1 MSSWN
6 SPRRW
11 PRGLLKWDK
20 ADQEWD
26 QAQVVLVQVAAA
38 LVVPV
43 VPVQVAAADRENGQG
58 VLESVVDLLVMA
70 NGPLGHPLMMPQQVV
85 MVQPRF
91 SVRYDLADLPHPIK
105 STGRVRIFSFFEI
118 PRMTSCPPPFRS
130 CSCSCSCSCLCSCS
144 CSFLCLFFVFVT
156 NRLPR
161 TNRDPVLRVRVP
173 LR

>member
-1 MSSWN
+1 MSSWS

-26 QAQVVLVQVAAA
+26 QAQVDPVDLVQVAAA
-38 LVVPV
+38 LAVLVVPL
-43 VPVQVAAADRENGQG
+43 VPVQVAAADPENGQG
-58 VLESVVDLLVMA
+58 VLESVVDLLVTA
-70 NGPLGHPLMMPQQVV
+70 NGPLGHPLMMPPQVV

-105 STGRVRIFSFFEI
+105 STGRVRIFSFFKI
-118 PRMTSCPPPFRS
+118 PRMTSCPPLFRS
-130 CSCSCSCSCLCSCS
+130 CSCSCS